1 MAKNNSEDR
10 GLERGLGKRIKEI
23 RQLRHFTAEK
33 FAADVDIS
41 LPFLWEVERGNKKPS
56 LPTFVKMAN
65 VLGVSTDDLLCDSL
79 DAGTHAQLNVIT
91 KKLEGLSK
99 EQLKIVELSVDSIL
113 SAFKNI
119 K

>member
-1 MAKNNSEDR
+1 MAKKNNSDR
-10 GLERGLGKRIKEI
+10 GLERGLGNRIKEN
-23 RQLRHFTAEK
+23 RQIKHITAEK

-41 LPFLWEVERGNKKPS
+41 LPFLWEVERGNKRPS

-79 DAGTHAQLNVIT
+79 DGGTPAQLNVIT

-113 SAFKNI
+113 SAFKNV

>member
-1 MAKNNSEDR
+1 MAKKNNSDR
-10 GLERGLGKRIKEI
+10 GLERGLGTRIKEN
-23 RQLRHFTAEK
+23 RQIKHITAEK

-41 LPFLWEVERGNKKPS
+41 LPFLWEVERGNKRLS

-79 DAGTHAQLNVIT
+79 DGGTPAQLNVIT

-113 SAFKNI
+113 SAFKNV